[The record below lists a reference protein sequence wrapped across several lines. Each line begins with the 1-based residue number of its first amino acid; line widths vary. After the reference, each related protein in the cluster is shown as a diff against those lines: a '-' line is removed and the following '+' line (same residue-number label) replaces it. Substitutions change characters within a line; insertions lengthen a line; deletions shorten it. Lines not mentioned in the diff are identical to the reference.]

1 MLTFRGVV
9 YPAQCDAMGH
19 MNIQH
24 YVAAF
29 DQAMWHLV
37 HALGYDPGWQ
47 RSRGEGWAD
56 VRHEIDYERELA
68 AGRLFSIKSTV
79 SAIGRTSLTIDHAML
94 TADGDVAARMR
105 MRSVYFDLAG
115 RKSKVLPDNIRT
127 QASAMMKSG
136 PKPDAAPRGEAATMP
151 RVRNR
156 SFNGQTAARMID
168 C

>member
-37 HALGYDPGWQ
+37 HGLGYDPAWQ
-47 RSRGEGWAD
+47 MSRREGWAD

-68 AGRLFSIKSTV
+68 AGSLFSIKSRV
-79 SAIGRTSLTIDHAML
+79 SAIGRSSLTIDHVML
-94 TADGDVAARMR
+94 NSDGEIAAQMR
-105 MRSVYFDLAG
+105 MKSVYFDLAN
-115 RKSKVLPDNIRT
+115 RKSLVLPNEIRERGMRMLQT
-127 QASAMMKSG
+127 DTG
-136 PKPDAAPRGEAATMP
+136 PEALEK
-151 RVRNR
+151 
-156 SFNGQTAARMID
+156 QTD
-168 C
+168 